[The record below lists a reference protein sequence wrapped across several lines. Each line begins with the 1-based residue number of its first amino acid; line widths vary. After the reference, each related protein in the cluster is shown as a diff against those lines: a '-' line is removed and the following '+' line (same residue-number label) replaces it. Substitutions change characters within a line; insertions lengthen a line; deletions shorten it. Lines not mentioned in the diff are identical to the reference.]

1 MLEFHKV
8 QYSDLC
14 FFIYTNNL
22 TENFQ
27 SNPNSI
33 LIYLNKHQNLFTH
46 EVKKV
51 LHPLILFN
59 DKPVQQASSQKH
71 LGLVLDTSLMFDEHI
86 NTIIS
91 KVSKTIGLLWKL
103 NNRLPRSSHTTSY
116 KSIMKP
122 HLDYDD
128 VMFDEAY
135 NNSFQQRLE
144 SFQYKALLAIT
155 GVLKVLLPR
164 SFVKR

>member
-1 MLEFHKV
+1 
-8 QYSDLC
+8 
-14 FFIYTNNL
+14 
-22 TENFQ
+22 
-27 SNPNSI
+27 
-33 LIYLNKHQNLFTH
+33 
-46 EVKKV
+46 
-51 LHPLILFN
+51 
-59 DKPVQQASSQKH
+59 
-71 LGLVLDTSLMFDEHI
+71 
-86 NTIIS
+86 
-91 KVSKTIGLLWKL
+91 
-103 NNRLPRSSHTTSY
+103 
-116 KSIMKP
+116 MKP